1 MLYIAMGDGGSGGD
15 PQGNGQRLD
24 THLGK
29 ILRID
34 VDVAPGSAT
43 PYEVPPDNPFVNE
56 ADAKPEIWLYRPAQ
70 SVADALRPRRP
81 ATCGSATSART
92 PGRRSTSRGP
102 ARRA

>member
-1 MLYIAMGDGGSGGD
+1 MEFGPDGMLYIAMGDGGSGGD

-43 PYEVPPDNPFVNE
+43 PYEVPSDNPFVNQ
-56 ADAKPEIWLYRPAQ
+56 ADAKPGDLAVRPAQ
-70 SVADALRPRRP
+70 SMADALRPRDRRP
-81 ATCGSATSART
+81 VDR
-92 PGRRSTSRGP
+92 
-102 ARRA
+102 